1 VAEALAHARLEPD
14 ALDPAR
20 ELQQLLAAAV
30 GDGAVVSFVGL
41 TRPEAGEVD
50 SLVLEHHATLTEASL
65 KAIAEEALTR
75 FGVGR
80 TWVVHRC
87 GTVAAGQPIV
97 FAGAAA
103 QHRRDAFAAADYL
116 MDRLK
121 TDAVFWK
128 KEQGLGTS
136 RWIEPTED
144 DYAARSRWSQ

>member
-1 VAEALAHARLEPD
+1 VAYARLEPD

-20 ELQQLLAAAV
+20 ELQQLLALAV

-41 TRPEAGEVD
+41 TRPQGGEVD
-50 SLVLEHHATLTEASL
+50 SLVLEHHPTLTEASL
-65 KAIAEEALTR
+65 KAIAEEALNR
-75 FGVGR
+75 FGVRR

-87 GTVAAGQPIV
+87 GIVAAGQPIV
-97 FAGAAA
+97 FAGALAL
-103 QHRRDAFAAADYL
+103 HRRDAFAAAEFL

-128 KEQGLGTS
+128 KEQGSGTS

-144 DYAARSRWSQ
+144 DYAARSRWSI